1 MAKTYK
7 SVNDF
12 TGEVTKILKAYADE
26 VNDITTEAVMKT
38 AFEAEEQLHVAG
50 DFKNGAKSKYRKGWT
65 VTFEQH
71 RLYIEAIVHNKDYQ
85 LTHLLESGHAKWLW
99 GRATNEDVRA
109 FPHIEKVNE
118 EAQRMLQEYIERG
131 LG

>member
-99 GRATNEDVRA
+99 GRSTNEEVRA
-109 FPHIEKVNE
+109 FPHIAQVNE
-118 EAQRMLQEYIERG
+118 EAQRMLVERIERG
-131 LG
+131 IE